1 MSTMAELAHYL
12 EARMAAQEAERRRL
26 SRAADEHKRKRI
38 KATIDRLQ
46 HEIDSIKKDME
57 RLQG

>member
-1 MSTMAELAHYL
+1 MSTLAELAAYL
-12 EARMAAQEAERRRL
+12 DARKAAQDTERRRL

-57 RLQG
+57 RLHG